1 MDGRTVVANG
11 QNDVHADFRR
21 VMASV
26 TEQACASGR
35 ELEVM
40 EALFPVILG
49 VDDHDG
55 PLWVGFL
62 FAPTAALIMTVT

>member
-1 MDGRTVVANG
+1 MKAAAAMTDDHEQHHQEPDAV
-11 QNDVHADFRR
+11 FRR

-40 EALFPVILG
+40 EALFPLFLDNVGDDDGADLG
-49 VDDHDG
+49 
-55 PLWVGFL
+55 L
-62 FAPTAALIMTVT
+62 